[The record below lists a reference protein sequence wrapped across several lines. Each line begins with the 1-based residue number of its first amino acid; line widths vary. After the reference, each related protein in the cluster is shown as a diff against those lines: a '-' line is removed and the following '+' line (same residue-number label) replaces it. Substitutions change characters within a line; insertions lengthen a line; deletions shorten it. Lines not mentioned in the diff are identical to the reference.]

1 METIIPS
8 EVFNG
13 TSCNLSA
20 NPELEFMIWD
30 VSFREGFC
38 GIDPALRRKEGQ
50 DGFLRG
56 YGIWL
61 PHNKDPVR
69 GDSNSAQPKPPGAVC
84 LPTGDPCPLPPCLK
98 KWNMRNSRKIPQ
110 DDGYMGACRN
120 GEEEQAEEEEEERP
134 KPRPVVPQLA
144 PPKIPEGER
153 VDFDDIHRK
162 RMEKDLLELQGLID
176 AHFEQ
181 RKKEEEELIALMERI
196 DRRRSERNEQ
206 VRTRTEKERERQAR
220 LAEEKM
226 RKEEEEAKKRAE
238 DDAKKK
244 KVLSNMTHFGGY
256 LAKAEQKRGKRQ
268 TGREMKIRILSERR
282 KPLNIEHM
290 REDELRTK
298 AKEMHDWIY
307 QLESEKFDLMEK
319 LRRQKYEI
327 NVLYNRISHAQKFK
341 KACID
346 ENMEVVQFLVENGA
360 NVNQAD
366 NEGWTPLHVAASCSY
381 KEIAQYLLD
390 HGANIAAVNS
400 DGDVPLD
407 IAEDDGMEAMLS
419 AEIAKRGVDVEA
431 AKREEEEIMLQ
442 DTRQWLNAGKID
454 DTRHPKTG
462 ASALHVAAAKGYIEV
477 MRLLLQA
484 GYDPNVQDKDGW
496 TPLHAAAHWGVEEA
510 CRLLAEHLCDM
521 NTLNNVGQ
529 RPFDLAD
536 EYTLG
541 LLEELQKKQEDLRSK
556 KEANLKQAVIDTS
569 VEQQPAYTSKHRRS
583 SVCRMSSREKISVQD
598 QSKER
603 KTLGPISV
611 GDEESGSASEGEEPD
626 KSSEVKKA
634 APSQEKSTLNGV
646 TIPPIASTISGQKF
660 SGGPSHVAEPEK
672 VPAPAWRAGLRKT
685 GSFGVLQDAQLE
697 EASPK
702 EGRIKRSA
710 SSPRL
715 DTDEKNKEPR
725 LARVP
730 PTPTRRIFA
739 LPESEPH
746 RTSSEGGLQMKIDGG
761 SAPPQPP
768 PSSISSSST
777 DPRDRRRSYQTP
789 VRDEESESQRKAR
802 SRLMRQSRRSTQ
814 GVTLTDLKEA
824 EKTIGRAV
832 DNKVSEQRIR
842 EDEKRDRGEGEQ
854 PLETADSTRR
864 SRFPALE
871 GSSVYTVNPIMVNS
885 QAKKGLEPEGPG
897 PGAEAEA
904 ELRNR
909 LAIRDR
915 RKGRRERRST
925 GMVQG
930 GEGDEN
936 EEPEANSEVAPGYSI
951 SDHLNSLLPN
961 RTGPYSS
968 TRHNSMGSS
977 REEPDRDYKKLYE
990 DLQMENEKLK
1000 EQLQETQL
1008 KLTQIK
1014 LELER
1019 VTQSQ
1024 EPGLLGSLLA
1034 LRQERFAERPAL
1046 LELERFERRALERKA
1061 AELEEEL
1068 KALSDLKADNQRLK
1082 DENAALIRVI
1092 SKLSK

>member
-38 GIDPALRRKEGQ
+38 GIDPALRRAG
-50 DGFLRG
+50 GAAR
-56 YGIWL
+56 
-61 PHNKDPVR
+61 
-69 GDSNSAQPKPPGAVC
+69 DSS
-84 LPTGDPCPLPPCLK
+84 DPCPLPPCLK

-120 GEEEQAEEEEEERP
+120 GEEEQAEEEAPEEPKPVEEPEEERP